1 MFVSN
6 CAVFDQKK
14 SRFIKNQEASR
25 LDQKLVDSTISQTKN
40 KIVNNFLLAGEVFMP
55 KLRLREPGFTYS
67 AYGPITKHGER
78 IQKFK
83 ETGNLN
89 YIYKTNQIKL
99 VVLMMLHMLIAKI
112 QLRELFQIRF

>member
-1 MFVSN
+1 M
-6 CAVFDQKK
+6 
-14 SRFIKNQEASR
+14 
-25 LDQKLVDSTISQTKN
+25 
-40 KIVNNFLLAGEVFMP
+40 LAGEVFMP

-89 YIYKTNQIKL
+89 YIYKTN
-99 VVLMMLHMLIAKI
+99 
-112 QLRELFQIRF
+112 